1 MSRHALEMVLKRA
14 REDGHFY
21 QLLQSD
27 PPAALAEYDLSQ
39 DERLALIQRD
49 RGALEQLGVRP
60 EWADWFGTS
69 H

>member
-1 MSRHALEMVLKRA
+1 MAVLARA

-27 PPAALAEYDLSQ
+27 PATALAGEDLTQ
-39 DERLALIQRD
+39 DERLALQDRD
-49 RGALEQLGVRP
+49 RSALLALGVP
-60 EWADWFGTS
+60 VEWADWWGIQ